1 MTGQVALKSEGSF
14 QNSRRHAINASTAGV
29 QTNRI
34 GCHARVGFGV
44 RKRALV
50 TGSGSGARGKRK
62 KQTTKKWQNKSPAL
76 RLQAKPG
83 NPGDLPTS
91 GTQSPV
97 QGRDFPKSGNP
108 GSPPTQ
114 EGRSPVKGPSST
126 PGESPASPAGLSAR
140 EDQSPAQG
148 PLPP

>member
-1 MTGQVALKSEGSF
+1 MTGKVASGMKSEGSF

-62 KQTTKKWQNKSPAL
+62 KTNDQKM
-76 RLQAKPG
+76 AKQV
-83 NPGDLPTS
+83 T
-91 GTQSPV
+91 
-97 QGRDFPKSGNP
+97 
-108 GSPPTQ
+108 
-114 EGRSPVKGPSST
+114 RSAAPSK
-126 PGESPASPAGLSAR
+126 AR
-140 EDQSPAQG
+140 
-148 PLPP
+148 